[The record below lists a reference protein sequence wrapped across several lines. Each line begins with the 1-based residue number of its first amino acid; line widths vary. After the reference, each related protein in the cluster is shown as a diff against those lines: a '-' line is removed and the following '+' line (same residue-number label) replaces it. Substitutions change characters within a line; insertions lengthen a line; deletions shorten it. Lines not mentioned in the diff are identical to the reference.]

1 MTRVVPPPPPPGI
14 LAGAGG
20 GAKTLHTLPTS
31 LHDIPLFPATK
42 EKGAALSLPPPTV
55 GTGTSRPSTVWSLS
69 EGMAPPAHPSPDL
82 PFKLASSF
90 PPIPAK
96 LVRRVQAM
104 EFVEMRELLP
114 DNIALAERMESLPS
128 RAKAAKDA
136 ETREITA
143 FPTWVAAF
151 TTYIAIVAEAH
162 PSRVKD
168 MCAYMRL
175 LTREALKYGGRGWA
189 TYDAVFRRNRAG
201 TDTPWDQLDP
211 SLHIAYIISQVDT
224 PLAPCTSC
232 NEVDHRTEDCAL
244 ASVQPKL
251 KAPSPSVRDW
261 SRPYPRRP
269 AQRPAQRPVLRICIS
284 WNKGKCAFPGAC
296 NFAHACASCRGDHQ
310 ANVRGGDSYSEVG
323 GLMTCEA
330 RQRAIAI

>member
-1 MTRVVPPPPPPGI
+1 M

-20 GAKTLHTLPTS
+20 GAKTPHTLPTS

-42 EKGAALSLPPPTV
+42 GKGAALSLPPPTV

-69 EGMAPPAHPSPDL
+69 EGLAPPAHPSPDL

-96 LVRRVQAM
+96 LVRRVQAL

-128 RAKAAKDA
+128 RAQAAKDA

-211 SLHIAYIISQVDT
+211 SLHIAYIISQADT

-232 NEVDHRTEDCAL
+232 NEVDHRMEDCAL

-269 AQRPAQRPVLRICIS
+269 AQRPIPRICIS
-284 WNKGKCAFPGAC
+284 WNKG
-296 NFAHACASCRGDHQ
+296 
-310 ANVRGGDSYSEVG
+310 
-323 GLMTCEA
+323 
-330 RQRAIAI
+330 